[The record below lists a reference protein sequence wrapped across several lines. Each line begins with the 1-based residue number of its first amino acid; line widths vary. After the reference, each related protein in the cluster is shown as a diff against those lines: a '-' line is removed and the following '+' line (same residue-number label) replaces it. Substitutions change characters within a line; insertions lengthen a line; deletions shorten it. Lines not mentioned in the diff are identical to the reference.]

1 MPRKK
6 EQSED
11 AVERT
16 VNSLHFAGLVRR
28 VCENKSKAA
37 EHAHDTSDRVRAAVD
52 NDNLHRGAFGLIVK
66 LARMD
71 EYKRND
77 FLRQFE
83 LYLDIAREQKLFGD
97 EHMGD
102 LVDATHASDAESR
115 EDIGEKNAEM
125 LAKGIKQLPEDDGAD
140 EPATPAKP
148 PRRAAAVGDA
158 PATTRF
164 Q

>member
-6 EQSED
+6 KEHSED

-37 EHAHDTSDRVRAAVD
+37 EHAQDTSERVRAAVD
-52 NDNLHRGAFGLIVK
+52 NDNLHRGAFGMIVK

-97 EHMGD
+97 EHVGD
-102 LVDATHASDAESR
+102 LVDATRAAEPE
-115 EDIGEKNAEM
+115 EDVGEKNAEM

-148 PRRAAAVGDA
+148 PRRTAAVGDA

>member
-6 EQSED
+6 EQSDESVD
-11 AVERT
+11 RT
-16 VNSLHFAGLVRR
+16 VNAQYFASLVRK
-28 VCENKSKAA
+28 VDENKTKSAA
-37 EHAHDTSDRVRAAVD
+37 ISQDTSELVRAAVD

-66 LARMD
+66 LRRMD

-83 LYLDIAREQKLFGD
+83 LYLDIAREQKLFGS
-97 EHMGD
+97 EHVGD
-102 LVDATHASDAESR
+102 LVDATRAAEPE
-115 EDIGEKNAEM
+115 EDVGEKNAEM
-125 LAKGIKQLPEDDGAD
+125 LAKGIKQLPDDESAD
-140 EPATPAKP
+140 EPAPPAKP
-148 PRRAAAVGDA
+148 PRRTAAVGDA